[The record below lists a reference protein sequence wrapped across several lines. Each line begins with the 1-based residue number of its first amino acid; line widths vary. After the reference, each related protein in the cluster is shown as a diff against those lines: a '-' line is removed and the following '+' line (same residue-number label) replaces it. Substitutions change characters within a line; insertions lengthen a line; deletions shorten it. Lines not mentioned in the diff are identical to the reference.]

1 MCIFI
6 IGLLIFYN
14 DMKQLNLYPYYEE
27 LIRSKKKTTTVRL
40 GNNKKKYNVGDA
52 ISITVGWN
60 EIDEKKIN
68 QGVIVDV
75 KIKKINELNDTDL
88 IGESPDCLSKDSVKY
103 VISSIYRKVVTEDD
117 YVTIIKWKYDHDK

>member
-1 MCIFI
+1 
-6 IGLLIFYN
+6 
-14 DMKQLNLYPYYEE
+14 MKQLNLYPYYEE